1 MDVYEC
7 PDRFFARLIAASN
20 RFGIA
25 SLIGRRFGTSTF
37 SKDILVTTSSN
48 SIIASNRDLD
58 GLAMRVSDWTA
69 TRSVSVSRKT
79 LKVRSVFMIGI
90 SWIRLEMFENV
101 CNHRLNHTRIP
112 GTISQCLCIA
122 FRRKRI
128 DPNTPAKIS
137 RQSIQ
142 RRLPCR
148 RAMKK
153 PPRPPKP
160 PDRID
165 LPPTPKPYDKDHYVI
180 GHWQWRRAKQKW
192 IWIPGHWSK

>member
-1 MDVYEC
+1 M
-7 PDRFFARLIAASN
+7 
-20 RFGIA
+20 
-25 SLIGRRFGTSTF
+25 GRRIGTSTF
-37 SKDILVTTSSN
+37 SNDILETTSTS

-58 GLAMRVSDWTA
+58 EFAMFVSDWTA
-69 TRSVSVSRKT
+69 IRSASESRKT

-90 SWIRLEMFENV
+90 SWTRLEMSEYV
-101 CNHRLNHTRIP
+101 CDHRLNHTRIP
-112 GTISQCLCIA
+112 GTISQCLCVA
-122 FRRKRI
+122 FRRKGI
-128 DPNTPAKIS
+128 DLNAPAKIS
-137 RQSIQ
+137 RQFTQQ
-142 RRLPCR
+142 RLLCR

-192 IWIPGHWSK
+192 IWIPGHWSKRASAWPLT